1 MLSLR
6 CRVTCATPLLQSIE
20 LATLGKLEEHS
31 YDLRFSMHLFALP
44 STLWDVILYITN
56 APYDEMV
63 NSLNVHNFSGELK
76 NLLLKCKMEFS
87 KKIENTLEDVVE
99 IEQVIGR
106 QVQRKMNPSDV
117 LEPDTLIIYPTKE
130 TNNEV
135 SLINLSKNQNLSS

>member
-1 MLSLR
+1 MLSPR
-6 CRVTCATPLLQSIE
+6 CRATCATPLLQSIE
-20 LATLGKLEEHS
+20 LATRGKLEEHS
-31 YDLRFSMHLFALP
+31 YDLRFSMHSFALP

-63 NSLNVHNFSGELK
+63 NSLNVHNFSEELMD
-76 NLLLKCKMEFS
+76 LLLKCKMEFS
-87 KKIENTLEDVVE
+87 KKIDNTLEDVVE

-117 LEPDTLIIYPTKE
+117 LEPDTLMIYPTKE

-135 SLINLSKNQNLSS
+135 SLINLPKNQNLSS